1 MLSFERSPEPYSVK
15 IGHADSRA
23 YSSFICAWSARS
35 KHWGLGNQFLTCPWY
50 SLIAIFVKLKRS
62 SKTFA
67 SLFPDIVITVLST
80 ITCKNLKTYI
90 KVSKHKYKNI
100 INNKLHIII
109 IALILYLI
117 FEQKRQMF

>member
-1 MLSFERSPEPYSVK
+1 MPSFERSSEPYSVE

-80 ITCKNLKTYI
+80 MCLLANNNNMQKSKNLY
-90 KVSKHKYKNI
+90 
-100 INNKLHIII
+100 
-109 IALILYLI
+109 
-117 FEQKRQMF
+117 